1 MTHCEIAINHPLT
14 SHCVLQHKNIQ
25 LLLAQTEKN
34 YFEAM
39 LKLERVSGEKQFLLK
54 ENKGLED
61 EKNSLR
67 QKIKELIDENATL
80 KEK

>member
-1 MTHCEIAINHPLT
+1 M
-14 SHCVLQHKNIQ
+14 
-25 LLLAQTEKN
+25 
-34 YFEAM
+34 
-39 LKLERVSGEKQFLLK
+39 KLERVSGEKQFLLK
-54 ENKGLED
+54 ENKGFED